1 MPSNSATI
9 PTPPRLTGNPQ
20 VDAQLLTN
28 WAYDLYRVMVVE
40 LQLPD
45 RINAIADVPPLTT
58 TISASP
64 TQAQVQEI
72 SNKINAVIAAA
83 APATS

>member
-9 PTPPRLTGNPQ
+9 PTPPRLTGNPA

-28 WAYDLYRVMVVE
+28 WAYDLYRAVVVE

-45 RINAIADVPPLTT
+45 RVNAIADVPQLTT
-58 TISASP
+58 EISASP
-64 TQAQVQEI
+64 TQAQVEQI
-72 SNKINAVIAAA
+72 RDKINAIIVAA

>member
-9 PTPPRLTGNPQ
+9 PTPPRLSGNPQ

-28 WAYDLYRVMVVE
+28 WAYDLYRTVVVE

-45 RINAIADVPPLTT
+45 RINAVADLPPLTT
-58 TISASP
+58 SISASP
-64 TQAQVQEI
+64 TQGQVEELRD
-72 SNKINAVIAAA
+72 KINAIISAA